1 MNAIFSVLFKHT
13 ALKTN
18 TIFLL
23 YSAVAKAPISYQT
36 TAKHVAMGW
45 INDIL

>member
-13 ALKTN
+13 ALKTR
-18 TIFLL
+18 TVFIVL
-23 YSAVAKAPISYQT
+23 AKAPNSYQT

>member
-1 MNAIFSVLFKHT
+1 MNAIFSVLFKHI

-18 TIFLL
+18 TVFL